1 LCLLWGYA
9 CFGEEGRDGCARTRG
24 VGAGPAVRRR
34 AHARAAARPRPF
46 IRTPLGWGL
55 APPSGASRERLSFT
69 ADDLTEGGGC
79 YRRARF
85 RHGALSLAATADVGA
100 APGAI
105 PVCQPPHH
113 HIHQKKR
120 PPPCQPQLCHERSS
134 RAWRACGVTVLGGG
148 SQSLVSGV
156 KVEVAGNADTR
167 RESHILRSA
176 STGRRDIRRDVLDGG
191 CHASSEIS
199 ASCWQ

>member
-1 LCLLWGYA
+1 MGSIWV
-9 CFGEEGRDGCARTRG
+9 FSRTRLPSVAI
-24 VGAGPAVRRR
+24 VGETG
-34 AHARAAARPRPF
+34 H
-46 IRTPLGWGL
+46 
-55 APPSGASRERLSFT
+55 SGACTGIMPAYSPWQRCHGRP